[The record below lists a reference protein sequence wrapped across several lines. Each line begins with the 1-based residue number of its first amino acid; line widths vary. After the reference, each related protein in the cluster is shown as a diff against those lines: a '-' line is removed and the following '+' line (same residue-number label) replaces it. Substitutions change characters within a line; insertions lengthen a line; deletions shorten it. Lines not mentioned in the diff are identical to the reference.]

1 MNRRTLP
8 SVFAV
13 FAVFMTAFG
22 VGTPSSYAAGI
33 DPEVVA
39 QSIAEDGYYIDSG
52 AQYLQTDAAQDQ
64 LRSQLERSKSPVFVA
79 VIPAGNSLSPVQVYH
94 LAKRKGTYAVLTG
107 GSLRAASNTLSTA
120 RVNSAVSQAVRSHR
134 GDPGAAVVDFVRL
147 TNGTSKPATT
157 TKRRTATPTPTTA
170 PPTASSAE
178 PSASAAP
185 SAAAGEDKGG
195 GGNGPLLGLVGALG
209 VLLAA
214 GVGYLVYRRGRGQ
227 GQGPKKSPV

>member
-1 MNRRTLP
+1 M
-8 SVFAV
+8 
-13 FAVFMTAFG
+13 
-22 VGTPSSYAAGI
+22 
-33 DPEVVA
+33 
-39 QSIAEDGYYIDSG
+39 
-52 AQYLQTDAAQDQ
+52 
-64 LRSQLERSKSPVFVA
+64 
-79 VIPAGNSLSPVQVYH
+79 QVYH

-107 GSLRAASNTLSTA
+107 GSLRAASNTLSAT

-170 PPTASSAE
+170 APTASSAE

-195 GGNGPLLGLVGALG
+195 GGNGPLLGLIGALG

-214 GVGYLVYRRGRGQ
+214 GVGYLVYRRGH
-227 GQGPKKSPV
+227 GPKKSPV